1 MAFVAS
7 AATARMSDNVI
18 SKDSRKN
25 FAINKLKVQNCN
37 NLQGQVQYVKPRAR
51 SIRDIS
57 S

>member
-1 MAFVAS
+1 MAFVAF
-7 AATARMSDNVI
+7 AAPARMYNVI

-25 FAINKLKVQNCN
+25 FAIILTKVQNYN

-57 S
+57 I

>member
-7 AATARMSDNVI
+7 VATARMPDNVI

-25 FAINKLKVQNCN
+25 FAITKVQNYN
-37 NLQGQVQYVKPRAR
+37 NIQGQVQYVKPRAR
-51 SIRDIS
+51 FIRDIS